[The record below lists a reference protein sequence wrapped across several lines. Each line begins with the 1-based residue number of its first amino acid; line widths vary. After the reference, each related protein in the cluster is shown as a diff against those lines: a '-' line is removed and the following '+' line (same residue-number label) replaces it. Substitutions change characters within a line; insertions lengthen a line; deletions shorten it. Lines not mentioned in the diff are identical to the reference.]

1 MASVISVSNYETIA
15 TQYANAR
22 TSVLASVDYLFDA
35 VYTIVQ
41 LDEIEPEVDLL
52 TEFWNSYQI
61 NSDLFRNPVSFL
73 SAVRRINNHV
83 INRSSYTTLDAWLAG
98 EAGTVPQ
105 AWATLSAAAG
115 YTIDA
120 SRIV

>member
-1 MASVISVSNYETIA
+1 MAAVISVSNYETIA

-83 INRSSYTTLDAWLAG
+83 INRSSYTTLDA
-98 EAGTVPQ
+98 
-105 AWATLSAAAG
+105 
-115 YTIDA
+115 
-120 SRIV
+120 

>member
-1 MASVISVSNYETIA
+1 MASVISGTNYEQVA
-15 TQYANAR
+15 TQYASARNAVLS
-22 TSVLASVDYLFDA
+22 SVSYLFDA

-61 NSDLFRNPVSFL
+61 NSDLFKNPVTFL

-83 INRSSYTTLDAWLAG
+83 INRSVYNTLDSWMAAEG
-98 EAGTVPQ
+98 VTVPST
-105 AWATLSAAAG
+105 WADLSGAAG
-115 YTIDA
+115 YTIDP
-120 SRIV
+120 SRID